1 MNKLSLILIIVFA
14 LIVSACAN
22 NALAKAEAIP
32 AADNSTER
40 ALYDRSQEPI
50 IVGAL
55 KNADGQTNTGWSG
68 DDLYDPA
75 AGALLD
81 GIHKD
86 PVKLSSGSY
95 SGDDLYDPAAG
106 ALLEGIQKGLNKFT
120 GGGYSG
126 DDDYDPAAG
135 GLGK

>member
-75 AGALLD
+75 AGALL
-81 GIHKD
+81 
-86 PVKLSSGSY
+86 
-95 SGDDLYDPAAG
+95 
-106 ALLEGIQKGLNKFT
+106 EGIQKGLNKFT